1 MKDMNKKNTYSAPAV
16 ELITLKL
23 EQSIAA
29 ASTDSA
35 FTEMGVISTIDDGV

>member
-1 MKDMNKKNTYSAPAV
+1 MNKKNTYCAPAV
-16 ELITLKL
+16 ELIALKL

-35 FTEMGVISTIDDGV
+35 FTDMGVISVIDDDV

>member
-1 MKDMNKKNTYSAPAV
+1 MNKNNIYSAPKV
-16 ELITLKL
+16 ELVTLQL

-35 FTEMGVISTIDDGV
+35 FTDMGVISVIDDDV